1 MFQSSSAFKQVSCG
15 LNPALEIGC
24 SPSTRSFVDLSML
37 PSHCTQNL
45 DTASF
50 CSNKPCKKWKK
61 KKEAKIRD
69 DFVMMDEKTKKQLP
83 TARKDVV
90 AKTSQVVQN
99 LAQKRAVMPK
109 KTAPAQS
116 KLHHAKSSAGSKTT
130 KQVKM
135 ESIAIEVLC
144 SLPTPTSM
152 ENKKRSST
160 KNGVT
165 PRESKKARLSDDQ
178 PGNSPLLKNLYPA
191 EKKKLEESFAAKNI
205 KISIHE
211 EISVVGPHSILA
223 PSI

>member
-24 SPSTRSFVDLSML
+24 SPSTRSFVYLSML

-99 LAQKRAVMPK
+99 LAQKRAAKPK

-135 ESIAIEVLC
+135 ESIAIEFFAPYL
-144 SLPTPTSM
+144 LPHRWRTRRGQAPKMVSHPERARRRGFLMTSP
-152 ENKKRSST
+152 ETR
-160 KNGVT
+160 
-165 PRESKKARLSDDQ
+165 
-178 PGNSPLLKNLYPA
+178 
-191 EKKKLEESFAAKNI
+191 
-205 KISIHE
+205 
-211 EISVVGPHSILA
+211 
-223 PSI
+223 PS